1 MFTGGFKQVFVTVPS
16 SQLINPTALS
26 REASGLISSKETSDE
41 IFYVQKREEKGN
53 KIITL
58 EIPLLSGEVFVTDGE
73 IQCSVMNI

>member
-1 MFTGGFKQVFVTVPS
+1 MFTGGFKQVFVKVPS
-16 SQLINPTALS
+16 SHLINPTALS
-26 REASGLISSKETSDE
+26 RKASGLISSKETSDE

-58 EIPLLSGEVFVTDGE
+58 EIPHLSGEVFVTDGE